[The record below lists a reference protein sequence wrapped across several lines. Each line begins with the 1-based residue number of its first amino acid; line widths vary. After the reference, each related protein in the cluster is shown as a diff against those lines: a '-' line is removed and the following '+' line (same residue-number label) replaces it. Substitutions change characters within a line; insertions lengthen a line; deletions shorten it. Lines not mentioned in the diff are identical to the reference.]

1 MNARTIWRM
10 GMALVLLMSL
20 FATASLA
27 QGVAP
32 KGIIPTPPESNEL
45 QVSLW
50 VDRGA
55 YAVGDSITIRYSV
68 NKTAYVY
75 IWDIQP
81 DGVATRLLPG
91 ILGSSNY
98 VTAGTHTLSGGTI
111 APPLGTEY
119 LQILATTSPLDPFA
133 YFTPNPE
140 SFQAQIEVQ
149 ILGIIP
155 ITDRSWNVTSFEIV
169 SGATPSYG
177 TLDVRSVPA
186 GAAVFLD
193 GRYVGYTPRTLF
205 VSQGAHQLTISK
217 SGYWSWAGTFFIIG
231 NPTRT
236 VNAILVSRNSAGNQ
250 APTIAFIFSPS
261 NPGVGVWV
269 QFDASASFDS
279 DGTISSYA
287 WTFGDGTTGTGAT
300 IWHRFTTAGTYN
312 VQLKATDNDGAS
324 ANTTQQVHVGPSN
337 LQPLA
342 AFTTDSTTIVPGA
355 WVQFNAATSSDPD
368 GSISSYA
375 WSFGDGTS
383 GTGVSGWHRFTT
395 AGTYLVTLTVTD
407 NEGAQDAVSQSI
419 IVGAPNVPP
428 VAVFGYTPST
438 PAVSEWLRFDASSSY
453 DADGTIVSYRWTF
466 DGSSPDTGNVVYRQF
481 TTAGFHTV
489 TLMVTDNR
497 GLTNSVSRQ
506 IQVGS
511 SQQQL
516 PVPLFT
522 YTPPVPSVGT
532 TVSLNA
538 TASYDPDGS
547 IVSYQWDL
555 NGDGVNDSSGAVGQ
569 VRYLNA
575 GLAVVRLT
583 VIDNS
588 GLSSSISKTI
598 VVSPSGSSSSGVPY
612 AGTAPGIFVWG
623 TDSWHVTVNVGNGWP
638 APRGY
643 RIELRTDGSFAS
655 VNQAAGGVAPL
666 GIVPAPSSSGKT
678 LIFEGSLQ
686 TGSVDYTF
694 TLLGSDSLW
703 LSLKLDTDGNGT
715 LDESSSFVYLRDS
728 LVHPTAN
735 PFVVGLP
742 SGYGGALVPS
752 LDFRIGSAVK
762 YTETSRFVFWTT
774 TISSLEQ

>member
-1 MNARTIWRM
+1 MNARISRM

-20 FATASLA
+20 FSMAGLA

-32 KGIIPTPPESNEL
+32 AGIIPTPPESSEL

-50 VDRGA
+50 VDHGA
-55 YAVGDSITIRYSV
+55 YAVGDSITIHYSV
-68 NKTAYVY
+68 NKAAYVY

-91 ILGSSNY
+91 TLGSSNF
-98 VTAGTHTLSGGTI
+98 VSAGDHTLSGGMI

-119 LQILATTSPLDPFA
+119 LQIMATTSPLDPFS
-133 YFTPNPE
+133 YFSPNPE
-140 SFQAQIEVQ
+140 SFQAQIEAQ
-149 ILGIIP
+149 ILGIVP
-155 ITDRSWNVTSFEIV
+155 VTDRSWNVTSFEIV
-169 SGATPSYG
+169 SGTTPSYG
-177 TLDVRSVPA
+177 TLDIRSVPA
-186 GAAVFLD
+186 GAAITLD
-193 GRYVGYTPRTLF
+193 GQYVGYSPRTLF
-205 VSQGAHQLTISK
+205 VPQGSHRVTISK
-217 SGYWSWAGTFFIIG
+217 SGYWTWMGTFFIIG

-236 VNAILVSRNSAGNQ
+236 VNATLVSMGTSGNQ

-261 NPGVGVWV
+261 NPGVGLWV

-287 WTFGDGTTGTGAT
+287 WTFGDGTTGTGAST
-300 IWHRFTTAGTYN
+300 WHRFMSSGTYS
-312 VQLKATDNDGAS
+312 VKLTATDNDGAS
-324 ANTTQQVHVGPSN
+324 ASVTEQVNVGPTN

-342 AFTTDSTTIVPGA
+342 AFTTDTTTIVPGA
-355 WVQFNAATSSDPD
+355 WIQFSAATSSDPD
-368 GSISSYA
+368 GSIASYA

-407 NEGAQDAVSQSI
+407 NEGAQDAVSKSI
-419 IVGAPNVPP
+419 TVGAPNVPP
-428 VAVFGYTPST
+428 VAAFGFTPSL
-438 PAVSEWLRFDASSSY
+438 PAVSEWLHFDASSSY
-453 DADGTIVSYRWTF
+453 DTDGTIVSYRWTF
-466 DGSSPDTGNVVYRQF
+466 DGGATDTGATVYRQF
-481 TTAGFHTV
+481 TTAGMHSV
-489 TLMVTDNR
+489 TLIVTDNR
-497 GLTNSVSRQ
+497 GLTNLVSRQ
-506 IQVGS
+506 IQVGA
-511 SQQQL
+511 SQQQS
-516 PVPLFT
+516 PVALFT
-522 YTPPVPSVGT
+522 TTPSTPSVGT
-532 TVSLNA
+532 TISLNA
-538 TASYDPDGS
+538 TSSYDPDGS

-555 NGDGVNDSSGAVGQ
+555 NGDGVEDSSGAVGQ

-598 VVSPSGSSSSGVPY
+598 VISPSGSEASGAPY
-612 AGTAPGIFVWG
+612 VGTAPGIFVWG
-623 TDSWHVTVNVGNGWP
+623 TDGWHVTVNVGTGWSS
-638 APRGY
+638 PRRY
-643 RIELRTDGSFAS
+643 RIELRTDGTFSS

-666 GIVPAPSSSGKT
+666 GILPETPSSGKT

-694 TLLGSDSLW
+694 TLPGSASLW

-715 LDESSSFVYLRDS
+715 LEESSSFVYLRNS

-735 PFVVGLP
+735 PFVLGLP
-742 SGYGGALVPS
+742 SGYSGALVPS
-752 LDFRIGSAVK
+752 LDFRLGSAVT
-762 YTETSRFVFWTT
+762 YTETTRFVFWTT

>member
-1 MNARTIWRM
+1 MNARTWRM
-10 GMALVLLMSL
+10 GMALVLLMSW
-20 FATASLA
+20 FAMAGLA

-32 KGIIPTPPESNEL
+32 AGIIPTPPESSEL

-50 VDRGA
+50 VDHGA
-55 YAVGDSITIRYSV
+55 YAVGDSITIHYSV
-68 NKTAYVY
+68 NKAAYVY

-91 ILGSSNY
+91 TLGSSNF
-98 VTAGTHTLSGGTI
+98 VTAGDHTLSGGMI

-119 LQILATTSPLDPFA
+119 LQIMATTSPLDPFS
-133 YFTPNPE
+133 YFSPNPE
-140 SFQAQIEVQ
+140 SFQAQIEAQ
-149 ILGIIP
+149 ILGIVP
-155 ITDRSWNVTSFEIV
+155 VTDRSWNVTSFEIV
-169 SGATPSYG
+169 SGTIPSYG
-177 TLDVRSVPA
+177 TLDIRSVPA
-186 GAAVFLD
+186 GAAITLD
-193 GRYVGYTPRTLF
+193 GQYVGYSPRTLF
-205 VSQGAHQLTISK
+205 VPEGSHRVTISK
-217 SGYWSWAGTFFIIG
+217 SGYWTWMGTFFIIG

-236 VNAILVSRNSAGNQ
+236 VNATLVSMGTSGNQ

-261 NPGVGVWV
+261 NPGVGLWV

-287 WTFGDGTTGTGAT
+287 WTFGDGTTGTGAST
-300 IWHRFTTAGTYN
+300 WHRFMSSGTYS
-312 VQLKATDNDGAS
+312 VKLTATDNDGAS
-324 ANTTQQVHVGPSN
+324 ASVTEQVNVGPTN
-337 LQPLA
+337 LQPMA
-342 AFTTDSTTIVPGA
+342 AFTTDTTTIVPGA
-355 WVQFNAATSSDPD
+355 WIQFNAATSSDPD
-368 GSISSYA
+368 GSIASYV

-407 NEGAQDAVSQSI
+407 NKGAQDAVSKSI

-428 VAVFGYTPST
+428 VAAFGYTPSL
-438 PAVSEWLRFDASSSY
+438 PAVSEWLRFDASASY
-453 DADGTIVSYRWTF
+453 DTDGTIASYRWTF
-466 DGSSPDTGNVVYRQF
+466 DGGATDTGSSVYRQF
-481 TTAGFHTV
+481 TTAGMHSV

-497 GLTNSVSRQ
+497 GVTNSVSRQ
-506 IQVGS
+506 IQVGAT
-511 SQQQL
+511 QQQS
-516 PVPLFT
+516 PVALFT
-522 YTPPVPSVGT
+522 TTPSTPSVGT
-532 TVSLNA
+532 TISLNA
-538 TASYDPDGS
+538 TSSYDPDGS

-555 NGDGVNDSSGAVGQ
+555 NGDGVNDSSGAVVQ

-598 VVSPSGSSSSGVPY
+598 VISPSGSEASGAPY
-612 AGTAPGIFVWG
+612 VGTAPGIFVWG
-623 TDSWHVTVNVGNGWP
+623 TDSWHVTVNVGTGWSS
-638 APRGY
+638 PRRY
-643 RIELRTDGSFAS
+643 RIELRTDGTFSS

-666 GIVPAPSSSGKT
+666 GILPAPSSSGRT

-694 TLLGSDSLW
+694 TLPGSASLW

-715 LDESSSFVYLRDS
+715 LEESSSFVYLRNS

-742 SGYGGALVPS
+742 SGYSGALVPS
-752 LDFRIGSAVK
+752 LDFRIGAAVT
-762 YTETSRFVFWTT
+762 YTETTRFVYWTA

>member
-1 MNARTIWRM
+1 MNARTWRM
-10 GMALVLLMSL
+10 GMALVLLMSW
-20 FATASLA
+20 FAMAGLA

-32 KGIIPTPPESNEL
+32 AGIIPTPPESSEL

-50 VDRGA
+50 VDHGA
-55 YAVGDSITIRYSV
+55 YAVGDSITIHYSV
-68 NKTAYVY
+68 NKAAYVY

-91 ILGSSNY
+91 TLGSSNF
-98 VTAGTHTLSGGTI
+98 VSAGDHTLSGGMI

-119 LQILATTSPLDPFA
+119 LQIMATTSPLDPFS
-133 YFTPNPE
+133 YFSPNPE
-140 SFQAQIEVQ
+140 SFQAQIEAQ
-149 ILGIIP
+149 ILGIVP
-155 ITDRSWNVTSFEIV
+155 VTDRSWNVTSFEIV
-169 SGATPSYG
+169 SGTTPSYG
-177 TLDVRSVPA
+177 TLDIRSVPA
-186 GAAVFLD
+186 GAAITLD
-193 GRYVGYTPRTLF
+193 GQYVGYSPRTLF
-205 VSQGAHQLTISK
+205 VPQGSHRVTISK
-217 SGYWSWAGTFFIIG
+217 SGYWTWMGTFFIIG

-236 VNAILVSRNSAGNQ
+236 VNATLVSMGTSGNQ

-261 NPGVGVWV
+261 NPGVGLWV

-287 WTFGDGTTGTGAT
+287 WTFGDGTTGTGAST
-300 IWHRFTTAGTYN
+300 WHRFMSSGTYS
-312 VQLKATDNDGAS
+312 VKLTATDNDGAS
-324 ANTTQQVHVGPSN
+324 ASVTEQVNVGPTN
-337 LQPLA
+337 LQPMA
-342 AFTTDSTTIVPGA
+342 AFTTDTTTIVPGA
-355 WVQFNAATSSDPD
+355 WIQFNAATSSDPD
-368 GSISSYA
+368 GSIASYV

-407 NEGAQDAVSQSI
+407 NKGAQDAVSKSI

-428 VAVFGYTPST
+428 VAAFGYTPSL
-438 PAVSEWLRFDASSSY
+438 PAVSEWLRFDASASY
-453 DADGTIVSYRWTF
+453 DTDGTIASYRWTF
-466 DGSSPDTGNVVYRQF
+466 DGGATDTGSSVYRQF
-481 TTAGFHTV
+481 TTAGMHSV

-497 GLTNSVSRQ
+497 GVTNSVSRQ
-506 IQVGS
+506 IQVGAT
-511 SQQQL
+511 QQQS
-516 PVPLFT
+516 PVALFT
-522 YTPPVPSVGT
+522 TTPSTPSVGT
-532 TVSLNA
+532 TISLNA
-538 TASYDPDGS
+538 TSSYDPDGS

-555 NGDGVNDSSGAVGQ
+555 NGDGVNDSSGAVVQ

-598 VVSPSGSSSSGVPY
+598 VISPSGSEASGAPY
-612 AGTAPGIFVWG
+612 VGTAPGIFVWG
-623 TDSWHVTVNVGNGWP
+623 TDSWHVTVNVGTGWSS
-638 APRGY
+638 PRRY
-643 RIELRTDGSFAS
+643 RIELRTDGTFSS

-666 GIVPAPSSSGKT
+666 GILPAPSSSGRT

-694 TLLGSDSLW
+694 TLPGSASLW

-715 LDESSSFVYLRDS
+715 LEESSSFVYLRNS

-742 SGYGGALVPS
+742 SGYSGALVPS
-752 LDFRIGSAVK
+752 LDFRIGAAVT
-762 YTETSRFVFWTT
+762 YTETTRFVYWTA